1 MGDYTEFHF
10 NAQLKANTPSEVVV
24 TLNQMLGHTKIGQE
38 RPKHPL
44 FSTDRWDI
52 MLTCDSAYFDAES
65 HSTLRYKR
73 TAESYYLCIRSNFK
87 HYDKEIPLFL
97 DWIHP
102 HLDKLEGGFLGFYRY
117 EETEI
122 PTLLYMVKKGI
133 LQYTPPDPFL
143 RQTEQP

>member
-52 MLTCDSAYFDAES
+52 MLTCDSAYLTLS
-65 HSTLRYKR
+65 HTQRFVINEQQKVIIFVS
-73 TAESYYLCIRSNFK
+73 AAISNTMTRKSHF
-87 HYDKEIPLFL
+87 F
-97 DWIHP
+97 
-102 HLDKLEGGFLGFYRY
+102 
-117 EETEI
+117 
-122 PTLLYMVKKGI
+122 
-133 LQYTPPDPFL
+133 
-143 RQTEQP
+143 